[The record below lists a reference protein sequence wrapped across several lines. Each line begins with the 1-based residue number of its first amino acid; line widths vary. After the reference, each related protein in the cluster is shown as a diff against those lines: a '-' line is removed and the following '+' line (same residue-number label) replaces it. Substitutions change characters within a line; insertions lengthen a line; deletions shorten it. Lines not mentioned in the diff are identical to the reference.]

1 VADGVVRLAG
11 APPRI
16 EERRLS
22 KLSICR
28 RIETASSKALTDI
41 SIGIPTK
48 YQLRLAETS

>member
-1 VADGVVRLAG
+1 VGLAAVGLAGEGLAGEGLAG

-22 KLSICR
+22 RLSICR

-41 SIGIPTK
+41 SMLVT
-48 YQLRLAETS
+48 

>member
-1 VADGVVRLAG
+1 MGLAAVVGLAAVAGLAG

-22 KLSICR
+22 RLSICR

-41 SIGIPTK
+41 SMLVT
-48 YQLRLAETS
+48 